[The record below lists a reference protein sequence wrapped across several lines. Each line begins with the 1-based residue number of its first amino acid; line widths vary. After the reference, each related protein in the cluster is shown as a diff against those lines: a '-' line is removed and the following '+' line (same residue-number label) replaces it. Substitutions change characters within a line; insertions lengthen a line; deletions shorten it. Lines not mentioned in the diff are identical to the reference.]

1 MPGPPG
7 GDASTDVDCNPE
19 ERWDAHVGRY
29 SMLGSFSA
37 PPLLCAAATSRPS
50 HFAAMPCISLREP
63 EPHRP
68 RNLREYA
75 RQFPYTACVAR
86 PVQRKEVASNP
97 KAKQSMTNEGQR
109 LRDQNVWDEADVR
122 EWDDVRDE
130 AQREGFDVHMG
141 YLLGICVEKNSEL
154 PENDPAR
161 KFKGRVVFQGN
172 RVVDQN
178 YDAAMFQD
186 LGSAP
191 ATMEASKIGDFYGC
205 VPGHSL
211 EIADAVQAYVQ
222 ADMKGTPTWVCLPPD
237 QRPAAW
243 KHMRKPVCRMRKAL
257 YGHPRRWYLLGR

>member
-1 MPGPPG
+1 
-7 GDASTDVDCNPE
+7 
-19 ERWDAHVGRY
+19 
-29 SMLGSFSA
+29 
-37 PPLLCAAATSRPS
+37 
-50 HFAAMPCISLREP
+50 
-63 EPHRP
+63 
-68 RNLREYA
+68 
-75 RQFPYTACVAR
+75 
-86 PVQRKEVASNP
+86 
-97 KAKQSMTNEGQR
+97 MTNEWQR
-109 LRDQNVWDEADVR
+109 LRNQNVWDETDAR

-154 PENDPAR
+154 PESDPAR
-161 KFKGRVVFQGN
+161 KFKGWVAFQGN

-222 ADMKGTPTWVCLPPD
+222 ADMKGTPYMGLPP
-237 QRPAAW
+237 A
-243 KHMRKPVCRMRKAL
+243 
-257 YGHPRRWYLLGR
+257 